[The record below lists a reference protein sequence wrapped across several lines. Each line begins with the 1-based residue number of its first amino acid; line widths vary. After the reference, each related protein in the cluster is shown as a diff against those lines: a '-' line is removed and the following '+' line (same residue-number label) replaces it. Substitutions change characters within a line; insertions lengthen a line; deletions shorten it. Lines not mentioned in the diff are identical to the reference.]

1 MYLTREVEDY
11 RNEILANPPKV
22 PAKIFDNWWN
32 HIVTGNLYSLGER
45 GAYVYI
51 TRSGG
56 KFGEKT
62 LVHYALQ
69 AEIENQPDMAR
80 GFWKRAYEAKKK
92 KDNLSMK
99 PKSLK
104 VFLSHASEDEPA
116 VLQLASRLK
125 DDGFD
130 PWIYEEQ
137 LLPGQNWELEIE
149 NALRKSDVILLCFS
163 EKSINKEGFVQR
175 EFKRAMK
182 YQEEKPEG
190 VIFTI
195 PVRFDKSKIPFSYR
209 GLQWVDFPSN
219 YKQLVTALKSREN
232 QLYAKDKISAR

>member
-1 MYLTREVEDY
+1 MYLPREIEDY

-32 HIVTGNLYSLGER
+32 HIVTGNLYSLGEK

-51 TRSGG
+51 TRSRG
-56 KFGEKT
+56 KFSEKT

-92 KDNLSMK
+92 KDNSTMIS
-99 PKSLK
+99 KSLK
-104 VFLSHASEDEPA
+104 VFLSHAREDKPA
-116 VLQLASRLK
+116 VRQLSRRLK
-125 DDGFD
+125 DAGFD
-130 PWIYEEQ
+130 PWLAEER

-149 NALRKSDVILLCFS
+149 KALRASDVILLCFS
-163 EKSINKEGFVQR
+163 EKSVNKEGFVQR

-195 PVRFDKSKIPFSYR
+195 PVRFDQSEIPFSYR
-209 GLQWVDFPSN
+209 ELQWVDFPSN
-219 YKQLVTALKSREN
+219 YEQLVAALEYRKN
-232 QLYAKDKISAR
+232 QVYAKDKISAR